1 MGEMVALLVRMAHPA
16 KMALMEHPDQLA
28 QLDLHPPEHLVM
40 MDNLEL
46 LELPEHPE
54 KMVSTVP
61 LAQLELEEL
70 LELQEH
76 PERMDLTEPL
86 AQEDSPDQLELL
98 EHLELL
104 EPLDLLELQAE
115 L

>member
-1 MGEMVALLVRMAHPA
+1 VHLVWLEHLVPPELKEMMEHLEMVALLVRMAHPA

-54 KMVSTVP
+54 KMVSM
-61 LAQLELEEL
+61 EL
-70 LELQEH
+70 LV
-76 PERMDLTEPL
+76 
-86 AQEDSPDQLELL
+86 
-98 EHLELL
+98 
-104 EPLDLLELQAE
+104 
-115 L
+115 